1 MVRTLSIAVLA
12 AAVPLSGLGAQLV
25 HGQEE
30 PEAARFEDGSTV
42 TMQAERIDARGD
54 KRAVRSPDSPD
65 AVSPD

>member
-54 KRAVRSPDSPD
+54 TRAVRSPDSPD